1 MNNLFSLSKQSRQLL
16 DLFFTISTEFLC
28 IADERGAILQTN
40 QVWET
45 KLGYLNPDLY
55 DKNLIDLVHP
65 NDVPN
70 LILGLKKLTGEKES
84 LTLTTRLH
92 SNFDSYLFVTWQFKW
107 VDGLIFCCGKDLTEL
122 YQAKKDAESAN
133 FLKNQLISILS
144 NELKEPLESLFLFFE
159 LMSKAN
165 SRSDQKTCLENIHLS
180 SSLLGNLIDGL
191 LTNDSKTGHDV
202 IVFDFH
208 TTVEDAIIPLIA
220 SAKRHNIAIELS
232 IHPKIP
238 TTVVGDPQRL
248 KQIISYLILNAMK
261 CLEQGKIFLE
271 ATPENTDKS
280 VFKIYFNVKTSGIS
294 PLKNGLADP
303 FLFTDATGVTM
314 ANNLSFGLELVK
326 TLVETMNGKFSAAWD
341 NENNYDFSFH
351 VLLLRDESQKLKNG
365 RSVSQHILP
374 MYNKNLRLKDDEL
387 TALEQI
393 VNDQTQLTS
402 SGVLDQRPKIL
413 VVDDST
419 KNTQM
424 LAEALVEKY
433 DITVANSG
441 KAALAMATQKPVPD
455 LILLDLSMPEMN
467 GFEVS
472 KQIQLEESTMG
483 IPIIFL
489 TTLSDKENKAHGAQ
503 TGAVDFISKPFDLP
517 NVEQKIKYQLA
528 LKHYREIL
536 SNTTDTDALTQLANR
551 RRFEEMLTI
560 EIRKARR
567 NNTPL
572 SMIRIDIDYFKLYN
586 ETYGRAEGDACLQE
600 VAGTIKK
607 TLKRAGDL
615 AARWEGEE
623 FICLLPDTNL
633 KGAAHVA
640 EIIRKTVVNLIIPHQ
655 TSPINTIITLSL
667 GVATGVHLDKSS
679 SENSLTTLLTRS
691 ETALI
696 RAKKAGRNQLFVFH
710 ND

>member
-16 DLFFTISTEFLC
+16 DLFCTISTEFLC
-28 IADERGAILQTN
+28 ITDERGTILQTN

-45 KLGYLNPDLY
+45 KLGYLNPDLC

-107 VDGLIFCCGKDLTEL
+107 VDELIFCCGKDLTEL
-122 YQAKKDAESAN
+122 YQAKKDADSAN
-133 FLKNQLISILS
+133 FSKNQLMSILS
-144 NELKEPLESLFLFFE
+144 NELKEPLESQFLFFQ
-159 LMSKAN
+159 LMSKTN
-165 SRSDQKTCLENIHLS
+165 SWSDQKTCLENIHLS
-180 SSLLGNLIDGL
+180 ASLLRNLIDGL
-191 LTNDSKTGHDV
+191 LATDNKQGHDV
-202 IVFDFH
+202 IAFDFH
-208 TTVEDAIIPLIA
+208 TTVEDAIIPLIS
-220 SAKRHNIAIELS
+220 SAKRHNITIELS
-232 IHPKIP
+232 IHSKTPAA
-238 TTVVGDPQRL
+238 VVGDPQRL
-248 KQIISYLILNAMK
+248 KQIISYLILNAIK
-261 CLEQGKIFLE
+261 CLEQGKISLE
-271 ATPENTDKS
+271 VTPENTDKS
-280 VFKIYFNVKTSGIS
+280 VFKIYFVIKTSGIS
-294 PLKNGLADP
+294 PLQNDFADP
-303 FLFTDATGVTM
+303 FLFTEASNITI

-341 NENNYDFSFH
+341 NENNYEFSFH
-351 VLLLRDESQKLKNG
+351 VLLLRDDSQALKNG
-365 RSVSQHILP
+365 RSASQHILP

-393 VNDQTQLTS
+393 VNDQTLLSS
-402 SGVLDQRPKIL
+402 SGVLQQRPKLL

-419 KNTQM
+419 ENTQL

-433 DITVANSG
+433 DVTVANSG
-441 KAALAMATQKPVPD
+441 KAALTMATQKPLPD

-472 KQIQLEESTMG
+472 KQIQLEESTMS

-489 TTLSDKENKAHGAQ
+489 TTLSDKENKAYGAQ
-503 TGAVDFISKPFDLP
+503 TGAVDFISKPFDLSS
-517 NVEQKIKYQLA
+517 VEQKIKYQLA

-536 SNTTDTDALTQLANR
+536 SNTADIDALTQISNR
-551 RRFEEMLTI
+551 RRFQETLAI

-567 NNTPL
+567 NKTPL
-572 SMIRIDIDYFKLYN
+572 SLIRIDIDCFKLYN
-586 ETYGRAEGDACLQE
+586 QTYGHAEGDACLQE
-600 VAGTIKK
+600 VAGTIEK

-640 EIIRKTVVNLIIPHQ
+640 EIIRKTVVNMKIPHQ
-655 TSPINTIITLSL
+655 TSPIAKFITLSL
-667 GVATGVHLDKSS
+667 GVATGVHLDKSAS
-679 SENSLTTLLTRS
+679 DSSLTTLLARS
-691 ETALI
+691 ETALT
-696 RAKKAGRNQLFVFH
+696 RAKKAGRNQIFIFR